1 MLYPSELQPLIKRL
15 LHFYYTA
22 PLDWSIGLSK
32 KFSNSM
38 ISNEKDNHRENNLR
52 PGTAVS

>member
-15 LHFYYTA
+15 LHFYYNA

-38 ISNEKDNHRENNLR
+38 ISNEKDNNRENNFR

>member
-15 LHFYYTA
+15 LRFYYNA
-22 PLDWSIGLSK
+22 PSGWLSSFSI

-38 ISNEKDNHRENNLR
+38 SSNEKDNHRRSKLR
-52 PGTAVS
+52 MGTEVS

>member
-15 LHFYYTA
+15 LHFYCNA

-38 ISNEKDNHRENNLR
+38 ISNEKDDHCENNLR
-52 PGTAVS
+52 PEIAVS

>member
-15 LHFYYTA
+15 LHFYYNA
-22 PLDWSIGLSK
+22 PPDSSFGLSI

-38 ISNEKDNHRENNLR
+38 NSNEKDKHRANALR
-52 PGTAVS
+52 RGTKVS